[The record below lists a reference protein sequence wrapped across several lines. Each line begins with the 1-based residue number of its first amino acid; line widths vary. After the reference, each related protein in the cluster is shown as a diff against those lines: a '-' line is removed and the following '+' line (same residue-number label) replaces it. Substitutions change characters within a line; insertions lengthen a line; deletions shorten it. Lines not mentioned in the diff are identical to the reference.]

1 MNAKFHV
8 SCEKKRSILH
18 VLEDEAGTGSVVK
31 VAEEAEDVRV
41 APRQPALDFDL
52 AAECEYGD
60 EAAARW
66 SGGERKRGEVGRG
79 DSNR

>member
-1 MNAKFHV
+1 MCNLNI
-8 SCEKKRSILH
+8 SCEKKRSILY
-18 VLEDEAGTGSVVK
+18 VLEDKAGAGSVVK

-66 SGGERKRGEVGRG
+66 SGERGGEGKRRRG
-79 DSNR
+79 KGG